1 MRTGV
6 WDDASGEDEHRPEPH
21 SWLDGRVLTCD
32 GYDDSIR
39 WRPGERLENLFEQRC
54 DWLRGQGQ
62 ADHLV
67 VDAPD
72 GSLSYAELDAR
83 ANQLARFLIRHGVQP
98 GDRIG
103 LLSDV
108 AVDGY
113 VGMLAVLKAH
123 AAFVPLDASFPA
135 DRVGYIASDAGVR
148 LILTR
153 SHLAAGLRPLVSRI
167 ELLCVE
173 QAKDLIDAERHDP
186 FTSDEVPPPPD
197 TLAYVIYTSGSTGR
211 PKGVAVGHASICNFV
226 RVAAEVY
233 GITRADRVYQGMTI
247 AFDFSVEEIW
257 VPWMCCA
264 TLVPKP
270 DGGNLLGLDL
280 GAFLRERHVTA
291 LCCVPTLLAT
301 LEEDL
306 PELRFLLVSGESCP
320 RDLIARWHRP
330 GRRFLNV
337 YGPTEATVT
346 ATWTVVHPG
355 RPVTIGVPLPTYS
368 VVILDPE
375 KDVALAP
382 GAMGEIGIA
391 GIGLADGY
399 LNRPDLTERAFRP
412 DFLGIRG
419 NAPGK
424 IYRTGD
430 LGRVNRQGEIEHHG
444 RIDTQVKIRG
454 YRIELT
460 EIESVLLRVPG
471 IAQAVVGTHRPN
483 PDIVELVAYYSPQQ
497 NLPAVDPGRVYET
510 LRERLPAYM
519 VPAYLEKLAAIP
531 MMPSGKADRKRLPPP
546 SGQRLRA
553 ASSALVAP
561 ANGTESALAAVLADV
576 LELDQVSVESHFF
589 DELGASSLLMA
600 RYNAALRERT
610 ALPSV
615 SMKDIYL
622 HPTVRTL
629 AASLES
635 ALPPQASGAA
645 QPRPVM
651 RSDPNQPLPQPTG
664 QPSGTPHYFLCGV
677 LQLLTVA
684 ACIAGGALGLDAG
697 FTWAL
702 GAPGVLATYARLVAF
717 GSGTLLGLG
726 VLPIAVKWL
735 LIGRWRPRGIR
746 AWSLGYFRFWL
757 VKTVVVANPMAHTFI
772 GTPLYNLYLRALG
785 ARIGRGATIL
795 SQHVPVCT
803 DLLIIGAGSLI
814 TKDTY
819 VSCYRARAGLIETGY
834 VTIGAGSFIGE
845 HSVIDINAALGE
857 RAQLGHASALLSGQL
872 VPPCEIWHGSP
883 AEQAPDGTVYQVVPP
898 ARGGGLRRAGSCAAR
913 LLLMLAVAGPLEAA
927 VASLLVTHSRALPAL
942 LGSPPVTTWPY
953 YREALIGGAVVVF
966 GLTLVG
972 LIIVGP
978 AGRSLSRLLKP
989 GRVYPLYG
997 FRHSVLR
1004 AVTRMSNIKFFN
1016 ALLGDSSAIAGYLS
1030 YLGYRLKPVQQTG
1043 SNFGMEVKHDVPT
1056 LNAVG
1061 TGTLISDGLSFIN
1074 AEFSASSFR
1083 VAPVVIGRN
1092 NFLGN
1097 GIAYPPR
1104 GRTGDN
1110 CLLATKV
1117 MIPVSGP
1124 VREGVGLLGSPCF
1137 EIPRSVSRDRQFGE
1151 LSPGRVQRTRLRAKM
1166 RHNAATMS
1174 LYLLVRWLY
1183 VSGILVIALLPMRG
1197 DATLGGTLGTAGT
1210 VVADLLITIAYFVLV
1225 DRAVTGFRALRP
1237 KFCSIYQPAFW
1248 RHERFWKVPS
1258 IAYIPMFNGTPFK
1271 GVIWRLLGVRIG
1283 RRVFDDG
1290 CSIIERSLVSIGSN
1304 ATLAAGSIIQCHSL
1318 EDGAFKSDRTVIG
1331 AGCSLGT
1338 VAFVHYGVTMGE
1350 GSALDADSFL
1360 MKGEDVPPVAC
1371 WGGNPATERGQRA
1384 LPQRSPQV
1392 SPAELGVAIHEQEP
1406 DTMDIFEARESAVR
1420 SYCRIWPTVFG
1431 RAAGSRLYDEHGR
1444 SYLDFFAGA
1453 GALNYGHNNP
1463 RLKDALLK
1471 YLADDGVIH
1480 SLDMHT
1486 VAKRE
1491 FLTVLDELILRP
1503 RQLDYRVQFPGP
1515 GGANAVEA
1523 ALKLARKVTGRTEI
1537 IAFTNSFHG
1546 MSLGALAVTGSA
1558 FHRAGAGIPLSHATP
1573 VPFAE
1578 SLDPDGRIP
1587 DFQWLERL
1595 LGDRGSGLDAP
1606 AAAIVETVQGEGGI
1620 NVASAEWLRRLSEL
1634 CREYGILLIVDDVQM
1649 GCGRTGP
1656 FFSFEPSGI
1665 TPDIVCVSK
1674 SISGY
1679 GLPLALTLIR
1689 PDLDIW
1695 APGEHTGTFRGVN
1708 PALVTGTAA
1717 LRAYWGDDG
1726 LERGT
1731 LAKGERIMAGL
1742 TATAD
1747 SVPGTPILVRGR
1759 GMAWGLAFSGGD
1771 LAGKVSAAA
1780 FEAGLLAETA
1790 GSRGQVVKLL
1800 PPLTITDAELDEG
1813 LSVLDATVRAVC

>member
-1 MRTGV
+1 MCV
-6 WDDASGEDEHRPEPH
+6 D
-21 SWLDGRVLTCD
+21 
-32 GYDDSIR
+32 
-39 WRPGERLENLFEQRC
+39 
-54 DWLRGQGQ
+54 Q
-62 ADHLV
+62 A
-67 VDAPD
+67 
-72 GSLSYAELDAR
+72 E
-83 ANQLARFLIRHGVQP
+83 
-98 GDRIG
+98 
-103 LLSDV
+103 
-108 AVDGY
+108 
-113 VGMLAVLKAH
+113 
-123 AAFVPLDASFPA
+123 
-135 DRVGYIASDAGVR
+135 
-148 LILTR
+148 
-153 SHLAAGLRPLVSRI
+153 
-167 ELLCVE
+167 
-173 QAKDLIDAERHDP
+173 DLIDAERHDP
-186 FTSDEVPPPPD
+186 FALDEVPQPPD
-197 TLAYVIYTSGSTGR
+197 ELAYIIYTSGSTGR

-226 RVAAEVY
+226 RVAAEAY
-233 GITRADRVYQGMTI
+233 GITRDDRVYQGMTI

-270 DGGNLLGLDL
+270 DGGKLLGPDL
-280 GAFLRERHVTA
+280 GAFLGERHVTA

-301 LEEDL
+301 LEDDL

-368 VVILDPE
+368 VVILDPAE
-375 KDVALAP
+375 DVALAP
-382 GAMGEIGIA
+382 GNMGEIGIA

-419 NAPGK
+419 NARGK

-430 LGRVNRQGEIEHHG
+430 LGRVNSQGEIEHHG

-460 EIESVLLRVPG
+460 EIESVLLCLPG
-471 IAQAVVGTHRPN
+471 IAQAVVNTHRPN
-483 PDIVELVAYYSPQQ
+483 PDVVELVAYYSPQR
-497 NLPAVDPGRVYET
+497 NSPPVDPGRVYET

-519 VPAYLEKLAAIP
+519 VPAYLEELPAIP
-531 MMPSGKADRKRLPPP
+531 MMPSGKADRNRLPAP
-546 SGQRLRA
+546 SGPRLQA
-553 ASSALVAP
+553 ARGALAAP
-561 ANGTESALAAVLADV
+561 ANDTESALAAVLANV
-576 LELDQVSVESHFF
+576 LGVDRVSVDSHFF

-600 RYNAALRERT
+600 RFNAALRERT

-622 HPTVRTL
+622 YPTVREL
-629 AASLES
+629 AATLEPATPAQPS
-635 ALPPQASGAA
+635 GAVQPQPAMRDNPYQPPQ
-645 QPRPVM
+645 QPAR
-651 RSDPNQPLPQPTG
+651 
-664 QPSGTPHYFLCGV
+664 QPSGTPHFFLCGA

-684 ACIAGGALGLDAG
+684 ACIAGGALLLDAG
-697 FTWAL
+697 FSWVL
-702 GAPGVLATYARLVAF
+702 GARCVLDIYARLVVL

-735 LIGRWRPRGIR
+735 LIGRWKPRGIR

-757 VKTVVVANPMAHTFI
+757 VKTVVVANPMARLFV
-772 GTPLYNLYLRALG
+772 GTPLYTLYLRALG

-795 SQHVPVCT
+795 TQHIPVCT
-803 DLLIIGAGSLI
+803 DLLTIGAGTLI
-814 TKDTY
+814 TKDTFI
-819 VSCYRARAGLIETGY
+819 SCYRARAGLIESGY
-834 VTIGAGSFIGE
+834 VILGAGSIIGE
-845 HSVIDINAALGE
+845 HSVIDIDTALGE
-857 RAQLGHASALLSGQL
+857 RAQLGHASALLSGQV
-872 VPPCEIWHGSP
+872 VPPAEIWHGSP
-883 AEQAPDGTVYQVVPP
+883 AEPAPDGTVYRVVPP
-898 ARGGGLRRAGSCAAR
+898 ARGGALRRSWFCLTR
-913 LLLMLAVAGPLEAA
+913 LLLMLAVAGPVEAA
-927 VASLLVTHSRALPAL
+927 VASLLLTHSRALTAL
-942 LGSPPVTTWPY
+942 LGSPRVTSWPY
-953 YREALIGGAVVVF
+953 YREALIAGAAVVF
-966 GLTLVG
+966 GLTLAG

-978 AGRSLSRLLKP
+978 AGRLLSSLLKP

-1004 AVTRMSNIKFFN
+1004 AVIRMSNVKFLN

-1030 YLGYRLKPVQQTG
+1030 YLGYRLKPVHQTG

-1056 LNAVG
+1056 LSAVG
-1061 TGTLISDGLSFIN
+1061 TGTLVSDGLSMIN

-1097 GIAYPPR
+1097 GIAYPPG

-1110 CLLATKV
+1110 CLLGTKV

-1124 VREGVGLLGSPCF
+1124 VRQGVGLLGSPCF
-1137 EIPRSVSRDRQFGE
+1137 EIPRSVSRDRQFDE
-1151 LSPGRVQRTRLRAKM
+1151 LSRGPAQRRLLRAKN

-1183 VSGILVIALLPMRG
+1183 VTGILLVSMLPLRD
-1197 DATLGGTLGTAGT
+1197 DAVLGGTLDTAGS
-1210 VVADLLITIAYFVLV
+1210 VVADLLFTVVYFVLI

-1237 KFCSIYQPAFW
+1237 KFCSMYQPAFW
-1248 RHERFWKVPS
+1248 RHERFWKIPS
-1258 IAYIPMFNGTPFK
+1258 IAFIPMFNGTPFK

-1290 CSIIERSLVSIGSN
+1290 CSIIEPSLVSLGSYC
-1304 ATLAAGSIIQCHSL
+1304 TLAAGSIIQCHSL
-1318 EDGAFKSDRTVIG
+1318 EDGAFKSDYTVIG
-1331 AGCSLGT
+1331 AGCSVGSA
-1338 VAFVHYGVTMGE
+1338 AFVHYGVTMGD
-1350 GSALDADSFL
+1350 GSELDADSFL
-1360 MKGEDVPPVAC
+1360 MKGEHVPPDAR
-1371 WGGNPATERGQRA
+1371 WGGNPATERGWRASPQRA
-1384 LPQRSPQV
+1384 PPV
-1392 SPAELGVAIHEQEP
+1392 FPAQQGASTRRISQEQEP

-1431 RAAGSRLYDEHGR
+1431 RAAGSRLYDEQGR
-1444 SYLDFFAGA
+1444 GYLDFFAGA

-1463 RLKDALLK
+1463 MLKGALLR

-1480 SLDMHT
+1480 SLDMYT

-1491 FLTVLDELILRP
+1491 FLTAFDELILRP

-1523 ALKLARKVTGRTEI
+1523 ALKLARKATGRTEI
-1537 IAFTNSFHG
+1537 ITFTNSFHG
-1546 MSLGALAVTGSA
+1546 MTLGALAVTGSG

-1573 VPFAE
+1573 VPFGK
-1578 SLDPDGRIP
+1578 SLDSDGQIP

-1595 LGDRGSGLDAP
+1595 LEDEGSGLDSP

-1620 NVASAEWLRRLSEL
+1620 NVASAEWLRRLSGL
-1634 CREYGILLIVDDVQM
+1634 CREHGILLIIDDVQM

-1665 TPDIVCVSK
+1665 TPDIVCLSK

-1679 GLPLALTLIR
+1679 GLPLALTLVR

-1695 APGEHTGTFRGVN
+1695 APGEHNGTFRGVN
-1708 PALVTGTAA
+1708 PALVTGSAA
-1717 LRAYWGDDG
+1717 LRAYWSDDR

-1731 LAKGERIMAGL
+1731 LAKGERIMAAV

-1747 SVPGTPILVRGR
+1747 SVPSTPILVRGR
-1759 GMAWGLAFSGGD
+1759 GMACGLAFADGD

-1790 GSRGQVVKLL
+1790 GPRGQVVKLL
-1800 PPLTITDAELDEG
+1800 PPLTISEAELDGG
-1813 LSVLDATVRAVC
+1813 LSVLDGAIRAVC